1 MATVSVNFSKTDID
15 PVTGAGYYSV
25 RAKASSAK
33 DMPKCI
39 FVLQVSSKD
48 TKGNKCATFSHVASP
63 ADIAMYPEND
73 PGDRPYYRVS
83 DITLVLTSA
92 QWRDTVED
100 NLKEDIQH
108 LVTSINSAQRTS
120 EEPSSVT
127 VFS

>member
-1 MATVSVNFSKTDID
+1 MATVSVKFSKTDID
-15 PVTGAGYYSV
+15 PVTGTGYYSV
-25 RAKASSAK
+25 RAKAESAK
-33 DMPKCI
+33 GMPKCI

-63 ADIAMYPEND
+63 ADIALYPEDD

-92 QWRDTVED
+92 QWRDAVED